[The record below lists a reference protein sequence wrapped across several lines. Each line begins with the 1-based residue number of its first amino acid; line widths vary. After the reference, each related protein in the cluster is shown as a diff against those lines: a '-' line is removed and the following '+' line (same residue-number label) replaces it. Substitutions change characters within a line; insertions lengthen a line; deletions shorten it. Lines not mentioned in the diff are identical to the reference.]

1 MYFQSLNYIVVFTMA
16 ADSNLSKTP
25 SLNTLYSM
33 PEDPWEAAPH
43 TYSKDEIAAM
53 AAVSRPFWL
62 QQAEKIEY
70 TADAESADK

>member
-1 MYFQSLNYIVVFTMA
+1 
-16 ADSNLSKTP
+16 
-25 SLNTLYSM
+25 M

>member
-1 MYFQSLNYIVVFTMA
+1 
-16 ADSNLSKTP
+16 
-25 SLNTLYSM
+25 M
-33 PEDPWEAAPH
+33 PEDPWEAPR

>member
-1 MYFQSLNYIVVFTMA
+1 MYFQSLNCIVVFAMA

-33 PEDPWEAAPH
+33 PEDPWEAPR

-53 AAVSRPFWL
+53 AEVSRPFWL